1 MDDIVY
7 VYTDEIGVIYEID
20 FKLRGDLVQ
29 YDVSMIPRK
38 KAQDIINLNEKRQQ
52 NANVKKN
59 KYLLISDA
67 DNFTVE
73 KLIYIYYHFKKKNIR
88 SITPRI
94 QQNLEE
100 DESLRCGLT
109 KVDSLIKEFID
120 GTKNMLNY
128 KVNNDGAL
136 LYIEEIKHEFIEYN
150 FLENIPLLED
160 YIVNNDNEDYIIEI
174 LYDNKTL
181 KIQTT
186 NKEDE
191 TTYQLFFVSKTDK
204 TNLYASLS
212 FNFIDDQTVEIPLSI
227 PNDYI
232 VISSFKKIMKFT
244 EIQ

>member
-1 MDDIVY
+1 M
-7 VYTDEIGVIYEID
+7 
-20 FKLRGDLVQ
+20 KNA
-29 YDVSMIPRK
+29 K
-38 KAQDIINLNEKRQQ
+38 K
-52 NANVKKN
+52 NANIKKN

-67 DNFTVE
+67 DTFTVE
-73 KLIYIYYHFKKKNIR
+73 KSIYIYYHFKNKNIR

-100 DESLRCGLT
+100 DESLRRGLV

-120 GTKNMLNY
+120 GTKNMLHY
-128 KVNNDGAL
+128 KINDDGAL
-136 LYIEEIKHEFIEYN
+136 LYIEEIKTQFAEYN

-160 YIVNNDNEDYIIEI
+160 YIIDSDNENYTIEI

-191 TTYQLFFVSKTDK
+191 ATYQLFFVSKTDK
-204 TNLYASLS
+204 TNLYDSLS
-212 FNFIDDQTVEIPLSI
+212 FDFTDVQTIEIPLSI
-227 PNDYI
+227 PDDYI

-244 EIQ
+244 EI